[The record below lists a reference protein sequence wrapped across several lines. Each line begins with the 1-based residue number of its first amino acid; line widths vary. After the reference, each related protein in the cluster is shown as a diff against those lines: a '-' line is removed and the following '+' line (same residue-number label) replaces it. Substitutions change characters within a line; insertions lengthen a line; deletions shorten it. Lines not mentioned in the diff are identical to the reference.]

1 MPKVTREEVGK
12 AFEETQK
19 LLDRLLIEMKN
30 PSGLEGSPVRPA
42 PRRVGSSKALLRP
55 PPPNTGMPEDLAPG
69 MKSRSR
75 LKSRPRSRSRSRSRP
90 KPRSR
95 PRSSPRSRSRS
106 KSRSRSRSRPKPISR
121 SKSRSRSRSRP
132 RPRSRSKSR
141 SRSRSRPRPRS
152 RPQSIRDRLEGLGI
166 DKSTLD
172 TVDKDEMEN
181 FLEALDKNPDLIQSI
196 GSPPPDDNQFHQVS
210 PAEYDRYGYDVPS
223 ILGTPRSDSLRRFK
237 GGPSKRQVPI
247 NPRFG

>member
-1 MPKVTREEVGK
+1 M
-12 AFEETQK
+12 
-19 LLDRLLIEMKN
+19 
-30 PSGLEGSPVRPA
+30 
-42 PRRVGSSKALLRP
+42 
-55 PPPNTGMPEDLAPG
+55 
-69 MKSRSR
+69 
-75 LKSRPRSRSRSRSRP
+75 
-90 KPRSR
+90 
-95 PRSSPRSRSRS
+95 
-106 KSRSRSRSRPKPISR
+106 
-121 SKSRSRSRSRP
+121 
-132 RPRSRSKSR
+132 
-141 SRSRSRPRPRS
+141 
-152 RPQSIRDRLEGLGI
+152 
-166 DKSTLD
+166 D

>member
-1 MPKVTREEVGK
+1 MPKVTRDEVGK

-69 MKSRSR
+69 IKSRSR
-75 LKSRPRSRSRSRSRP
+75 LKSRPRSRSRSRSSP
-90 KPRSR
+90 K
-95 PRSSPRSRSRS
+95 
-106 KSRSRSRSRPKPISR
+106 
-121 SKSRSRSRSRP
+121 
-132 RPRSRSKSR
+132 PRSRSKSR
-141 SRSRSRPRPRS
+141 SRSRSIPRPRS

-196 GSPPPDDNQFHQVS
+196 GNPPPDDNQFHQVS

-247 NPRFG
+247 DRSLKPRFG

>member
-1 MPKVTREEVGK
+1 MPKVTRDEVGK

-95 PRSSPRSRSRS
+95 PR
-106 KSRSRSRSRPKPISR
+106 PK
-121 SKSRSRSRSRP
+121 
-132 RPRSRSKSR
+132 PRSRSKSR

-196 GSPPPDDNQFHQVS
+196 GNPPPDDNQFHQVS

-223 ILGTPRSDSLRRFK
+223 ILGPPRADSLRRFK

-247 NPRFG
+247 DRSLKPRFG

>member
-1 MPKVTREEVGK
+1 MPKVTRDEVGK

-95 PRSSPRSRSRS
+95 
-106 KSRSRSRSRPKPISR
+106 
-121 SKSRSRSRSRP
+121 
-132 RPRSRSKSR
+132 SKSR

-196 GSPPPDDNQFHQVS
+196 GNPPPDDNQFHQVS

-223 ILGTPRSDSLRRFK
+223 ILGPPRADSLRRFK

-247 NPRFG
+247 DRSLKPRFG

>member
-1 MPKVTREEVGK
+1 MPKVTRDEVGK

-95 PRSSPRSRSRS
+95 
-106 KSRSRSRSRPKPISR
+106 
-121 SKSRSRSRSRP
+121 
-132 RPRSRSKSR
+132 SKSR

-196 GSPPPDDNQFHQVS
+196 GNPPPDDNQFHQVS

-247 NPRFG
+247 DRSLKPRFG